1 MDTLRWTVNDLDL
14 MPDDGNRY
22 EIIDG
27 ELYVSS
33 PVDWVHQAVVGEILV
48 LLHEWSRRTERG
60 VANFAPGIAFDEI
73 NAVIPDVVWISR
85 ERLKTALQPD
95 GKLHAAPE
103 IAVEILSPGY
113 QNEHRDREFKL
124 KLYSSRGVKEYWI
137 VNWRERT
144 IEIYRRNNAVLTRY
158 KTLDENDTLDTPLLP
173 GFTCKVGDIF
183 TGL

>member
-1 MDTLRWTVNDLDL
+1 MDTLRWTVHDLEL

-33 PVDWVHQAVVGEILV
+33 PTDWFHQVVVGEIV
-48 LLHEWSRRTERG
+48 ALLHDWSRQTGRG
-60 VANFAPGIAFDEI
+60 VANFAPGIIFDEI
-73 NAVIPDVVWISR
+73 NAVIPDVVWISL
-85 ERLKTALQPD
+85 ERLKTALHPD

-103 IAVEILSPGY
+103 LAVEILSPGH
-113 QNEHRDREFKL
+113 QNEQRDREFKL
-124 KLYSSRGVKEYWI
+124 KLYSRRNVKEYWI

-144 IEIYRRNNAVLTRY
+144 IEVYRRENATLTLY
-158 KTLDENDTLDTPLLP
+158 QTLDENDILDTPLLP

-183 TGL
+183 AGI